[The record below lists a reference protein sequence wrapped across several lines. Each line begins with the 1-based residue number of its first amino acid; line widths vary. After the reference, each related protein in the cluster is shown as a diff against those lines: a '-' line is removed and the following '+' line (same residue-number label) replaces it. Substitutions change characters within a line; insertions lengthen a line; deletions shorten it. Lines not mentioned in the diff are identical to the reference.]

1 MATGDGASDAPQGEG
16 GRQGDTRPHR
26 GRESSATELDLGDKG
41 TTMMSAKRGLGK
53 LNATAFP
60 RKPSASFHSQFS
72 Q

>member
-1 MATGDGASDAPQGEG
+1 MLHKEKADVKAIQDHIEVANRLQLG
-16 GRQGDTRPHR
+16 
-26 GRESSATELDLGDKG
+26 LGDKG